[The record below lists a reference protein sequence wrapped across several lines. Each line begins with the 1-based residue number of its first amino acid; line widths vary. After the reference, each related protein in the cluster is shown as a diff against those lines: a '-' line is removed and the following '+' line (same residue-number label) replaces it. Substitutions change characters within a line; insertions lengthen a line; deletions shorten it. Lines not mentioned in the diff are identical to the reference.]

1 MDLLALADFNLV
13 ATHGGVGRASRASG
27 RPKATLSRRIMELE
41 ESLGVRL
48 VERGPRALR
57 LTEEGA
63 ALHARTEG
71 LLAEIAEAGKAIGG
85 GLDRPRGRL
94 RVSAPVLISNLWL
107 GRVAA
112 GFRQACPEVRLE
124 ITAEDRRAELV
135 EDGYDVVIRVNPPPE
150 EALVGRCFV
159 RDRLLVVAPPALGRA
174 GTVPAVLMRAEEAPA
189 PWRFTADGEAHAV
202 QPDPVL
208 VLSTLPMM
216 RQAVL
221 AGAGAAILPESLTR
235 EDIAAGR
242 LACWGVAAGAEV
254 EIWALHSA
262 RRLAS
267 PKVTAFIRHLASAF
281 PDARLGEAGP
291 GLATAPVVHD
301 M

>member
-71 LLAEIAEAGKAIGG
+71 LLAEIGEVGKAIGG

-112 GFRQACPEVRLE
+112 AFRRVHPAVRLE
-124 ITAEDRRAELV
+124 ITAEDRRVELV
-135 EDGYDVVIRVNPPPE
+135 EDGYDVVIRVSPPAD

-159 RDRLLVVAPPALGRA
+159 RDRRLVVAPPGLEPGE
-174 GTVPAVLMRAEEAPA
+174 TVPAVLMRAEEDPA
-189 PWRFTADGEAHAV
+189 PWQFEQDGAARTLR
-202 QPDPVL
+202 PDPVL

-216 RQAVL
+216 LQAVL
-221 AGAGAAILPESLTR
+221 EGAGAAILPESLSR
-235 EDIAAGR
+235 ADLAAGR
-242 LACWGVAAGAEV
+242 LACWGVAAGPAV

-267 PKVTAFIRHLASAF
+267 PKVTAFIRFLGEAF
-281 PDARLGEAGP
+281 PDATLR
-291 GLATAPVVHD
+291 
-301 M
+301 